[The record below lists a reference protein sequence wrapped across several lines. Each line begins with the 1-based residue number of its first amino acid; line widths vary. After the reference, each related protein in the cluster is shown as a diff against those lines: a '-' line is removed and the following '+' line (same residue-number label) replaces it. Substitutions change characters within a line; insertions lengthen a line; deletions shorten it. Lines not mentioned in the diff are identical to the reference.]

1 MNGMAAVLGPNFGS
15 FLLDWTGSWHW
26 LFLINLPIAV
36 LLVVFG
42 ACFIAETKAPEAK
55 RLDTAGIFLLSL
67 SILAVMYGMTNLD
80 AANLLNSLGDP
91 EVYGCIVF
99 GILCFAALISFEKR
113 VEMRGRSDFGV
124 FSAAEPHISAHAY
137 HRFVIRGLLA
147 AVIFIPSYVEQYLGV
162 PAAKAGYWMTPL
174 ALASG
179 IGAWLG
185 GALTDKKD
193 R

>member
-1 MNGMAAVLGPNFGS
+1 MGVLYLAFS
-15 FLLDWTGSWHW
+15 
-26 LFLINLPIAV
+26 V
-36 LLVVFG
+36 LQRLSRL
-42 ACFIAETKAPEAK
+42 K
-55 RLDTAGIFLLSL
+55 RGLKCG
-67 SILAVMYGMTNLD
+67 
-80 AANLLNSLGDP
+80 
-91 EVYGCIVF
+91 
-99 GILCFAALISFEKR
+99 
-113 VEMRGRSDFGV
+113 GRSDFGV